1 MKRFDLPTEEQ
12 IHDRKTLG
20 YFILAIISSIVVA
33 NSIIIFSDSHN
44 KAPLTF
50 LLLNITAAIA
60 SSFGIIVVC
69 IHGPHGPHGRSYLF
83 LTLGIISWFAA
94 DLTLLY
100 YYFALGIEEEI
111 RVSVTDVLWFIG
123 YLFLAAHLF
132 TVLRFIRSRI
142 KLMTITVT
150 SVLSLLFITYIGLNL
165 HTRSLAEED
174 LTSLVVTIAYPI
186 LDLMLF
192 FPSTL
197 ILISLRKDDVQS
209 ITWFFLSLSLLINA
223 MADEGYLND
232 FVGRRLHHLL
242 FWNIFYV
249 ADFIIMA
256 GALFWY
262 YKFHITP
269 KQGSMKV
276 TG

>member
-1 MKRFDLPTEEQ
+1 LKRFDLSTEEQ
-12 IHDRKTLG
+12 IYDRKTLG

-33 NSIIIFSDSHN
+33 NFIIIFSDS
-44 KAPLTF
+44 APLTF

-83 LTLGIISWFAA
+83 LTIGIISWFAA

-100 YYFALGIEEEI
+100 YYFSLGIEEEI

-142 KLMTITVT
+142 KSMTIIVT

-186 LDLMLF
+186 FDLMLF

-209 ITWFFLSLSLLINA
+209 VTWFFLSLSLLINA

-232 FVGRRLHHLL
+232 FVGRHLHHLL
-242 FWNIFYV
+242 FWNIYYV
-249 ADFIIMA
+249 TDFIIMA

-262 YKFHITP
+262 YRFHITP

>member
-1 MKRFDLPTEEQ
+1 VIALIVKYIPRNEQSNTKKLLDAFREE
-12 IHDRKTLG
+12 
-20 YFILAIISSIVVA
+20 ISISIVEELDLLENVPDMLL
-33 NSIIIFSDSHN
+33 DSN
-44 KAPLTF
+44 
-50 LLLNITAAIA
+50 
-60 SSFGIIVVC
+60 
-69 IHGPHGPHGRSYLF
+69 F

-100 YYFALGIEEEI
+100 YYFALGIEEEL
-111 RVSVTDVLWFIG
+111 RVTVTDVLWFIG
-123 YLFLAAHLF
+123 YLFLATHLF

-142 KLMTITVT
+142 KLMTIIVT

-165 HTRSLAEED
+165 HTRSLAEDD
-174 LTSLVVTIAYPI
+174 LRAFVVTIAYPI

-223 MADEGYLND
+223 VADEGYLND

-249 ADFIIMA
+249 TDFIIMA

-262 YKFHITP
+262 YKFHIIP
-269 KQGSMKV
+269 KQGSMKI